1 MAKTQ
6 TTMELVST
14 QESKEFKKKRM
25 LEIRAI
31 VAQALKKDQRIDLMN
46 FEGTDIPRVICA
58 LQDEVMRARTRHTK
72 ATKHISRAKNDL
84 EMIMPMV
91 TATIILQG
99 EAMVQ
104 MAEEL
109 EIQNEHLQQAHK
121 DCITLDTS
129 LQDARAAIRELR

>member
-1 MAKTQ
+1 
-6 TTMELVST
+6 
-14 QESKEFKKKRM
+14 M

-58 LQDEVMRARTRHTK
+58 LQDEVMRTRTRHTK

-109 EIQNEHLQQAHK
+109 EIQNEHLQQAHE

>member
-109 EIQNEHLQQAHK
+109 EIQNEHLQQAHE